1 MRRDPIDLDSSYRIV
16 RALQESPC
24 GTVYDN
30 RQEWRL
36 PVCDLREGGISWHN
50 GNRISLGNSSFG
62 AALSL

>member
-1 MRRDPIDLDSSYRIV
+1 MRRVPINLDSSYRIV

-36 PVCDLREGGISWHN
+36 SVCDLREGGNRWHN
-50 GNRISLGNSSFG
+50 GGSISLGNSVFG